1 MRDLIKKQKIYQVEV
16 MLEGDV
22 FPTEKEKMDY
32 LEEQGFP
39 DRKSYEKALQEAGGP
54 LDERAQGAANGE
66 KEKEKKIKNLLSR
79 KTIRQA
85 SMALL
90 HLEQGKKDAY
100 LDEEVKRRL
109 GIEGGDSKNNISLKD
124 RLGRNSGKS

>member
-1 MRDLIKKQKIYQVEV
+1 MKDLIKKQKIYQVEA

-54 LDERAQGAANGE
+54 LDERAQGAANRE
-66 KEKEKKIKNLLSR
+66 KEKEKQIKNLLSR
-79 KTIRQA
+79 ETIRQEA
-85 SMALL
+85 NRMLNSP
-90 HLEQGKKDAY
+90 
-100 LDEEVKRRL
+100 
-109 GIEGGDSKNNISLKD
+109 EGGTASGEDGSPGHAKKGK
-124 RLGRNSGKS
+124 RLHPSGLHGTAASGTG

>member
-1 MRDLIKKQKIYQVEV
+1 

-54 LDERAQGAANGE
+54 LDERAQCLVKMEAQAMR
-66 KEKEKKIKNLLSR
+66 R
-79 KTIRQA
+79 KVNAYIRQA

>member
-1 MRDLIKKQKIYQVEV
+1 

-54 LDERAQGAANGE
+54 LDERAQRLVKMEAQAMR
-66 KEKEKKIKNLLSR
+66 R
-79 KTIRQA
+79 KVNAYIRQA